1 MILHITFK
9 NLFDQTQ
16 FKSELASAE
25 YLKSHNILIKS
36 SSSVYC
42 EVYLNGYYTY
52 GVTNVIKDI
61 KSIGLHK
68 QLWSKQKINGHTKS
82 IYY

>member
-1 MILHITFK
+1 MILHVTFK

-16 FKSELASAE
+16 FKNELLSAG
-25 YLKSHNILIKS
+25 YLKEHGITITS

-42 EVYLNGYYTY
+42 EVLLNGYYAY
-52 GVTNVIKDI
+52 GVTNIIKDI

-68 QLWSKQKINGHTKS
+68 QMWSKQIINGHTKS

>member
-16 FKSELASAE
+16 FKSELLSAE
-25 YLKSHNILIKS
+25 YLKKHGVTITSR
-36 SSSVYC
+36 SSVYC
-42 EVYLNGYYTY
+42 EVAWFGYP
-52 GVTNVIKDI
+52 TNIIKDI

-68 QLWSKQKINGHTKS
+68 HLWTKQQINGHTKS